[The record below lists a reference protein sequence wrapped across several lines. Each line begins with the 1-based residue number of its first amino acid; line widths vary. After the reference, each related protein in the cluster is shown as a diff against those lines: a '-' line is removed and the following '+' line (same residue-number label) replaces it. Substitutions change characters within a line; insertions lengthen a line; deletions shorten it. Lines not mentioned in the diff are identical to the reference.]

1 MISTSKAISDSYM
14 LPNEVKI
21 WFLCSLLNLAKI
33 LQTFHKDTGVRVPN
47 FARFLYIKLRASVDF
62 CDMSVKY
69 CQIPKKNLYFVI
81 IGRHS
86 KNPIR
91 SWLYISQKHFKYVY
105 CLVNYNTIIKVF
117 ILFLCCFRDVDN
129 CLNLR
134 RGPDESFN
142 LNQQKE
148 SRSKKLLHDE
158 NKFWL

>member
-1 MISTSKAISDSYM
+1 MISVFFVEFSKNFTDISQRHWGARAKFCAFLIHEITSVRRFLWYVCKI
-14 LPNEVKI
+14 LPN
-21 WFLCSLLNLAKI
+21 S
-33 LQTFHKDTGVRVPN
+33 
-47 FARFLYIKLRASVDF
+47 
-62 CDMSVKY
+62 
-69 CQIPKKNLYFVI
+69 KKNLYFVI

-142 LNQQKE
+142 LK
-148 SRSKKLLHDE
+148 
-158 NKFWL
+158 NKRKGDRKSCFMMQTNFD